1 MKFLKERGY
10 IYTKTGHGT
19 SVAEQYSTLSGLEK
33 AFQEQVSKKKKN
45 SFIEYNFLILFL

>member
-33 AFQEQVSKKKKN
+33 AFQEQVSKKKKK
-45 SFIEYNFLILFL
+45 FIHSLNIIF